1 MTMRRRAVLI
11 GTAACAMPFAIL
23 ASGAARARSAAIGFE
38 RGMLRPGEGAAAS
51 RPRLVV
57 LEFQDPQKTGLG
69 RGVAALVFKDVFTAF
84 GEQADGVVVHP
95 AAPVGQRLAELIDRD
110 HHRTAL
116 RIASENQGRVVL
128 WGRIQALGDMLVIH
142 SAVSLPSAVED
153 SELVLQLAVDD
164 RRVQDVAA
172 EIAWTRFDFAPV
184 AIRRSQFFDRLAVAG
199 ASGLQLRASPE
210 PSAAVMRT
218 MRPGESVH
226 LRDMREAWYV
236 VADGPRSLFVD
247 ASPRANLATG
257 FQILPRRLAVAAE
270 DVARGD
276 SDARAA
282 VVGKLDPQRAYPVV
296 GLRSSDGQAWF
307 QIDVGGGRRGWLP
320 QARAIGVLDLAA
332 ANLAL
337 AAHRALTGD
346 GAGAERELRRFLQRP
361 EGERSSAVTSG
372 AQQLLATTILRRRT
386 AARAERE
393 EALAMLDRSV
403 AETPLDPAVLN
414 LRAVARLGLVGTAAA
429 MDDIEAA
436 LALDPLNGRTRIL
449 AAALKRASDHGGDV
463 AIAALGLRDPTFLSR
478 LDAVMSRASG
488 RGGQPQEPR
497 RIIEDMRRLFEP
509 PRR

>member
-1 MTMRRRAVLI
+1 MTMRRRAALI
-11 GTAACAMPFAIL
+11 GTAAATALI
-23 ASGAARARSAAIGFE
+23 AAGLSRPVRAQPTGIGFE
-38 RGMLRPGEGAAAS
+38 RGMPRPGEGVAAS

-69 RGVAALVFKDVFTAF
+69 RGVAALVFKDLFTAF
-84 GEQADGVVVHP
+84 GEHADGVVVHP
-95 AAPVGQRLAELIDRD
+95 AAPVGQRLADLIERD
-110 HHRTAL
+110 HHRAAL

-142 SAVSLPSAVED
+142 SAVSLPAAVED
-153 SELVLQLAVDD
+153 SELVLQLAVDG

-172 EIAWTRFDFAPV
+172 EIASTRFDFAPV
-184 AIRRSQFFDRLAVAG
+184 AIRRSHFFDRLAVAG
-199 ASGLQLRASPE
+199 ASGLQLRASSE

-218 MRPGESVH
+218 VRPGEVLH

-236 VADGPRSLFVD
+236 VADGQRNLFVD
-247 ASPRANLATG
+247 ASPRANQANG

-276 SDARAA
+276 ADARAA
-282 VVGKLDPQRAYPVV
+282 VVAKLDPQRAYQVL
-296 GLRSSDGQAWF
+296 GHRAGDGRAWF
-307 QIDVGGGRRGWLP
+307 QIDIGGGRRGWVP
-320 QARAIGVLDLAA
+320 QAQAIAILDLAA
-332 ANLAL
+332 ANFAL

-346 GAGAERELRRFLQRP
+346 AAGAERELRRFLQRP
-361 EGERSSAVTSG
+361 DSERSSAVTSC
-372 AQQLLATTILRRRT
+372 ALQLLATTMLRRPA
-386 AARAERE
+386 AARTQRE
-393 EALAMLDRSV
+393 AALAVLDRSV
-403 AETPLDPAVLN
+403 AETPFDPAALN
-414 LRAVARLGLVGTAAA
+414 LRAVARLGVAGTAGA

-449 AAALKRASDHGGDV
+449 AAALKRASDHAGAA
-463 AIAALGLRDPTFLSR
+463 AIAALQLRDPAFLRR
-478 LDAVMSRASG
+478 LDAVMARVSG